1 MTLTEQIIAKKAGLD
16 AVRPG
21 QLVECELDLMLAN
34 DVTAPVS
41 INEFNKKGFKT
52 VKYPEK
58 VVLVMD
64 HFTPN
69 KDIKSAENVKTCRE
83 FAKVY
88 GIEKYF
94 EGGEAGIEHAL
105 LPEKGFVKPCD
116 CIIGA
121 DSHTCTYGALGAFS
135 TGVGSTD
142 LTYGMVSGKVWLK
155 VPRAILFNISGRFNE
170 GVTGKDLILTIIG
183 KIGVS
188 GALYKSMEFRG
199 DLSALTIDDRFTIAN
214 MAIEAGGKNGI
225 FEVDDITRRY
235 LKEVGADFETHGATD
250 NSGGAGSLGAD
261 FDKAT
266 PPAINTDDYDE
277 IYDINL
283 GDIKPCAALPSL
295 PENVAAISELPETA
309 IDQVVIGSCTNGRI
323 SDLRQAAE
331 VLKGK
336 KVAKNVRCII
346 FPATPK
352 IWADALREGLLETF
366 ITAGCIIAPPS
377 CGPCLGGHLG
387 ILAAGERAVS
397 TTNRN
402 FVGRMGSPRSEVYL
416 ASPIT
421 AAHSAI
427 SGKIGN
433 PDVLIMPKLRNEKAE
448 TTSAAANKLDK
459 NISGKT
465 FVYGDNVDTDVII
478 PARYLNASDDE
489 TLRTHCMEDIDAD
502 FAATVAPGDFIAA
515 GINFGC
521 GSSREHAPLAIKAAG
536 IKCVIAKSFARIFYR
551 NAINTGLAILE
562 TADAEKIHSGD
573 RLEIDLRAGEIRNI
587 TKNETYKT
595 EGFPTFIEEI
605 IKKGGLL

>member
-1 MTLTEQIIAKKAGLD
+1 MTLTGEIIAKKAGLG

-21 QLVECELDLMLAN
+21 QLVQCELDLMLAN

-41 INEFNKKGFKT
+41 INEFNKKGFSE
-52 VKYPEK
+52 VKNPEK

-88 GIEKYF
+88 GIDKYF
-94 EGGEAGIEHAL
+94 EGGAAGIEHAL
-105 LPEKGFVKPCD
+105 LPEKGFVRPGD

-155 VPRAILFNISGRFNE
+155 VPRALLFNISGRFNE

-199 DLSALTIDDRFTIAN
+199 DLSGLTIDDRFTIAN

-225 FEVDDITRRY
+225 FEIDDITRRY
-235 LKEVGADFETHGATD
+235 LIDVGADFEET
-250 NSGGAGSLGAD
+250 
-261 FDKAT
+261 T
-266 PPAINTDDYDE
+266 PPKINKEDYDE

-295 PENVAAISELPETA
+295 PENVAAISEIPETA

-331 VLKGK
+331 ILREQKI
-336 KVAKNVRCII
+336 AKNVRCII

-352 IWADALREGLLETF
+352 IWADALREGLLTAF
-366 ITAGCIIAPPS
+366 IEAGCIIAPPS

-387 ILAAGERAVS
+387 ILAANERAVS

-402 FVGRMGSPRSEVYL
+402 FVGRMGSPHSEVYL
-416 ASPIT
+416 ASPVT

-433 PDVLIMPKLRNEKAE
+433 PSVTKMPKKRSDKAE
-448 TTSAAANKLDK
+448 TAETAANKLDK
-459 NISGKT
+459 NIAGKT

-478 PARYLNASDDE
+478 PARYLNASDDN
-489 TLRTHCMEDIDAD
+489 TLRAHCMEDIDAD
-502 FAATVAPGDFIAA
+502 FAATVGDGDFIAA
-515 GINFGC
+515 GENFGC

-562 TADAEKIHSGD
+562 CDKAERIHSGD
-573 RLEIDLRAGEIRNI
+573 RLEIDFRAGEIRNL

-595 EGFPTFIEEI
+595 EGFPPFIEEI
-605 IKKGGLL
+605 IKKGGLLN